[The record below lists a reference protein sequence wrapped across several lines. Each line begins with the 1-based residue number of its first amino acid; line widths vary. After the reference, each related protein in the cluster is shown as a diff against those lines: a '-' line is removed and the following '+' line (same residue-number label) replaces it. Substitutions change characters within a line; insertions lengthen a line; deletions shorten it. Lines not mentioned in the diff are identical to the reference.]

1 MLQLNRIAVGC
12 MVGLFMA
19 VMAGCHNDPPLSTEM
34 VGYWTATPMSDRGP
48 FIQLNSDGSCV
59 ACLPTVL
66 APPPYQS
73 EPCVNVPQAKWKID
87 SAGRLSIYNARQTDG
102 VYVSFQ
108 PLDIRRAGK
117 GYELEASKPDDGIV
131 IEFVKQ

>member
-1 MLQLNRIAVGC
+1 MLQLNRLAVGC

-19 VMAGCHNDPPLSTEM
+19 VMTGCHNDPPRSADM
-34 VGYWTATPMSDRGP
+34 VGYWTTTSMSDSGA
-48 FIQLNSDGSCV
+48 FMQLDSDGSCI
-59 ACLPTVL
+59 ACLPTAL

-73 EPCVNVPQAKWKID
+73 EPCVNVPMANWKID

-117 GYELEASKPDDGIV
+117 GYTLETWIPDDGIA
-131 IEFVKQ
+131 IKFVKR